1 MNDEAKPRVRGQ
13 KDIEAAYRRGF
24 LDGVQHGL
32 DEVKRAREIEQ
43 EREAALGIGFLK
55 YGRERSLAPRR
66 TRKKRGNPD
75 VSLDAAQAGNL

>member
-1 MNDEAKPRVRGQ
+1 MSENEKAPRVRGQ

-32 DEVKRAREIEQ
+32 DEVKRAREIEHD
-43 EREAALGIGFLK
+43 REVALGVGFLK

-66 TRKKRGNPD
+66 TRRKKGD
-75 VSLDAAQAGNL
+75 TGVTDAVS

>member
-32 DEVKRAREIEQ
+32 DEVKRAREIERD
-43 EREAALGIGFLK
+43 REVALGVGFLK

-66 TRKKRGNPD
+66 TRRKKGD
-75 VSLDAAQAGNL
+75 TGVTDAVS